1 MKILQGTNEPYP
13 DFVARLQ
20 DAVLKIVGA
29 DLASK
34 ILLQT
39 LSFKNAYADCQKL
52 LKSLKANGANLDKY
66 IKTCVSVGGA
76 IYNAQLFAGALF
88 KALKGNNKQGVCFQ
102 CGKPRHFKK
111 ECHKN

>member
-1 MKILQGTNEPYP
+1 MKILQGTNEQYS

-39 LSFKNAYADCQKL
+39 LSFKNAYADYQKL

-76 IYNAQLFAGALF
+76 ICNAQLFAGALS
-88 KALKGNNKQGVCFQ
+88 KALKRNNKQGVHFQ
-102 CGKPRHFKK
+102 CGKPGHFKK

>member
-1 MKILQGTNEPYP
+1 MHVQARKNVMCDPPGATEEQLTGTGQYATLNAQAGLDDVALTQIKTLFLRAWNKVEITGKCSLSSVKILQGTNEQYP

-39 LSFKNAYADCQKL
+39 LSFKNAYADC
-52 LKSLKANGANLDKY
+52 
-66 IKTCVSVGGA
+66 
-76 IYNAQLFAGALF
+76 
-88 KALKGNNKQGVCFQ
+88 
-102 CGKPRHFKK
+102 
-111 ECHKN
+111 

>member
-1 MKILQGTNEPYP
+1 MKILQGTNEQYS

-39 LSFKNAYADCQKL
+39 LSFKNAYTDYQKL
-52 LKSLKANGANLDKY
+52 LKSLKANGANLNKY

-76 IYNAQLFAGALF
+76 PTIYVTRSKSVVGLSVFTNE
-88 KALKGNNKQGVCFQ
+88 KYKKG
-102 CGKPRHFKK
+102 K
-111 ECHKN
+111 ECTN